1 MSSALVRLLPTAAAD
16 GAHNMAADE
25 VMLQSAEAGIASL
38 RFYTWS
44 EPTLSLGYFEP
55 EALRNGD
62 PKLAGVPF
70 VRRASGGATILH
82 QHELTYALALP
93 AGSPWQSR
101 ASWVCRFHDAIAG
114 ALEKLGVHA
123 RLAGCGQEQKLG
135 ELLCFQHQTAG
146 DLLIGPHKVVGSA
159 QRRRRGALMQHGS
172 ILLRQS
178 PHTPDVP
185 GINDLAGIDLSID
198 QLPAAIVAELQE
210 RTGWDFRPSDWTG
223 AEREQVRSLTREK
236 YASDSWNRKR

>member
-1 MSSALVRLLPTAAAD
+1 MALSLVRLLPTAAAD
-16 GAHNMAADE
+16 GAHNMATDE

-44 EPTLSLGYFEP
+44 EPTLSLGYFEL
-55 EALRNGD
+55 EALRNTD
-62 PKLAGVPF
+62 PKLAGLPL
-70 VRRASGGATILH
+70 VRRPSGGATILH
-82 QHELTYALALP
+82 HHELTYALALP

-101 ASWVCRFHDAIAG
+101 ESWLCRFHHAVAG

-123 RLAGCGQEQKLG
+123 RLAGCGEEQKLG

-159 QRRRRGALMQHGS
+159 QRRRRRALMQHGS

-178 PHTPDVP
+178 PHTPNVP
-185 GINDLAGIDLSID
+185 GINDLAGIDISRDL
-198 QLPAAIVAELQE
+198 LPGAIVAELQE
-210 RTGWDFRPSDWTG
+210 RTGWIFQPGDWTE
-223 AEREQVRSLTREK
+223 AEREQVSRLAREK

>member
-1 MSSALVRLLPTAAAD
+1 
-16 GAHNMAADE
+16 MAADE
-25 VMLQSAEAGIASL
+25 VMLQSAEGGIASL

-55 EALRNGD
+55 EASHNAD
-62 PKLAGVPF
+62 PMLAGLRL
-70 VRRASGGATILH
+70 VRRPSGGATILH
-82 QHELTYALALP
+82 HHELTYALALP

-101 ASWVCRFHDAIAG
+101 ESWVCRFHHAIG
-114 ALEKLGVHA
+114 QALEKLGVHA
-123 RLAGCGQEQKLG
+123 RLAGCSDEQKLG

-172 ILLRQS
+172 ILLRKS
-178 PHTPDVP
+178 PHTPTVP
-185 GINDLAGIDLSID
+185 GINDLARIDLSIPRL
-198 QLPAAIVAELQE
+198 QEGIVAELRE
-210 RTGWDFRPSDWTG
+210 RTGWDFPPGDWIE
-223 AEREQVRSLTREK
+223 AEREQMSRLVQEK